1 MKKKLLIGVA
11 ILVAL
16 FLILVGYYVIFDMN
30 QESKL
35 RKEMEEL
42 SQLANSDDID
52 MQKIDQYLSRT
63 ITKGD
68 YAVVE
73 KACKAYLRDGLN
85 NIVEIILLLD
95 DEQMTSLLTIE
106 NYIEDGKD
114 FIETKQYIANTKDE
128 LETCKEQY
136 REFLTEEKAMSYI
149 EGKGLDDYYI
159 DFYKRE
165 LIGDINRDETDEML
179 EQTVDDMIA
188 ILTNSETV
196 IDFLIENADH
206 WQLSEENIMFDDTRF
221 QKEYEELLSK
231 VVE

>member
-1 MKKKLLIGVA
+1 M
-11 ILVAL
+11 
-16 FLILVGYYVIFDMN
+16 
-30 QESKL
+30 
-35 RKEMEEL
+35 R
-42 SQLANSDDID
+42 
-52 MQKIDQYLSRT
+52 
-63 ITKGD
+63 
-68 YAVVE
+68 E
-73 KACKAYLRDGLN
+73 K
-85 NIVEIILLLD
+85 
-95 DEQMTSLLTIE
+95 
-106 NYIEDGKD
+106 
-114 FIETKQYIANTKDE
+114 
-128 LETCKEQY
+128 
-136 REFLTEEKAMSYI
+136 
-149 EGKGLDDYYI
+149 DYYI